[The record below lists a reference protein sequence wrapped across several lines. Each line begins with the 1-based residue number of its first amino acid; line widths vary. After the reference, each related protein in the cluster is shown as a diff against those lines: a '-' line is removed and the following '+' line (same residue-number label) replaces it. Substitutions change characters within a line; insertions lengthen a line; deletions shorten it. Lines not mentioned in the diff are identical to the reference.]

1 MYQQRLATPNDA
13 RLIAPLWH
21 DFLEQ
26 RSQFDPSLNLKP
38 QFDYEAYVQRQLQQP
53 STFGFLLEQVEK
65 QETVG
70 FLFVYVHD
78 EIAIGDFGDPL
89 ASPFVRRRVG
99 GAIGLYVQEA
109 HRQPE
114 AIGLLI
120 EAAIAKA
127 EALKV
132 SDIDL
137 LISDEQT
144 GIHRLLERFGFTKAA
159 IQYTKHY
166 EIAEKDLPPLK
177 TTVSEGIEVKMPSPG
192 LIPLRDPQTQ
202 QRVLNSKGEQVFLH
216 PVRNE
221 AGEVLRSS
229 NGLPIYPTPLRD
241 PNTQDW
247 VFDTSGELVVCPV
260 LLDEGGKLKEQGGI
274 PRFKLPLYEQIE
286 GQLRLRQNEAGDY
299 LFEGSE

>member
-21 DFLEQ
+21 DFLKQ

-53 STFGFLLEQVEK
+53 STFGFLLEQIEK
-65 QETVG
+65 QEIVG

-78 EIAIGDFGDPL
+78 DIPTGDFGDPL

-137 LISDEQT
+137 LISDEQK
-144 GIHRLLERFGFTKAA
+144 GIHRLLERFGFIKAA

-166 EIAEKDLPPLK
+166 EIADKDLPPLK
-177 TTVSEGIEVKMPSPG
+177 TTVSEGIAVKIPSTG

-260 LLDEGGKLKEQGGI
+260 LLDESGKVKEQGGI

-299 LFEGSE
+299 QFEGSE